1 MVTATA
7 KMNYLL
13 IVYKGSQ
20 IIRIF
25 IRKHYKHRQ
34 NFKHKRHKS
43 TLSLIPKNI
52 KARQF

>member
-7 KMNYLL
+7 NMNYLL
-13 IVYKGSQ
+13 IKSFQ

-25 IRKHYKHRQ
+25 KRKHYKHRQ
-34 NFKHKRHKS
+34 HFKHKRHKS
-43 TLSLIPKNI
+43 TLSLISKNI